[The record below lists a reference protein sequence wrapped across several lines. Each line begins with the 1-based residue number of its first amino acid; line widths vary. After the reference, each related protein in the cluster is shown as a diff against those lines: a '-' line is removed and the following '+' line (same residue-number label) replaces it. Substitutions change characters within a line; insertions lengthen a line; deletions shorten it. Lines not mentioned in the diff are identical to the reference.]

1 MEVSSAL
8 IIRKM
13 KETNNSNLLK
23 IKVQAFANIELIYV
37 TELFKKFGNVNL
49 IILKSTDTW
58 LSVIIGGEINMNKLR
73 NNFEILKDSI
83 YRIVFRRDKTSHNI
97 MVREKV

>member
-49 IILKSTDTW
+49 IILKSTDT
-58 LSVIIGGEINMNKLR
+58 
-73 NNFEILKDSI
+73 
-83 YRIVFRRDKTSHNI
+83 
-97 MVREKV
+97 

>member
-13 KETNNSNLLK
+13 KETNSNLLK
-23 IKVQAFANIELIYV
+23 IKVQTFANIELIYV

-49 IILKSTDTW
+49 IILKSTDT
-58 LSVIIGGEINMNKLR
+58 
-73 NNFEILKDSI
+73 
-83 YRIVFRRDKTSHNI
+83 
-97 MVREKV
+97 

>member
-23 IKVQAFANIELIYV
+23 TRVQKFANIEWIYV
-37 TELFKKFGNVNL
+37 TELSKKFINVNL
-49 IILKSTDTW
+49 IILKSTDA
-58 LSVIIGGEINMNKLR
+58 
-73 NNFEILKDSI
+73 
-83 YRIVFRRDKTSHNI
+83 
-97 MVREKV
+97 